1 MIHRDLKPEKF
12 LFLGVL
18 LNGCFAVATAVCKLF
33 VVVEWGL

>member
-18 LNGCFAVATAVCKLF
+18 LNGCL
-33 VVVEWGL
+33 VVVVGLGV